1 MQQQN
6 SISAK
11 GLDADFVIQYDVDL
25 RDLLGDVQVGGASI
39 IDYCISLGI
48 SSNKLINLF
57 DPLFSFLLLLRCM
70 MGILHIILHPEG
82 FLWFLRMSFLSLM
95 SVAP

>member
-48 SSNKLINLF
+48 SSNKL
-57 DPLFSFLLLLRCM
+57 
-70 MGILHIILHPEG
+70 
-82 FLWFLRMSFLSLM
+82 
-95 SVAP
+95 